1 MQTTQYI
8 DIETAAGLLKLL
20 GDKTRL
26 SMMKIMSEHECCVC
40 ELVDLFEMSQPAI
53 SQHVRKL
60 KDSGLIKER
69 RGGQWIYY
77 SLNPDSPFHPF
88 VLHILNE
95 LPSQRFKVDELEAR
109 GKRVCCD

>member
-1 MQTTQYI
+1 MPTKEAL
-8 DIETAAGLLKLL
+8 DIETAADVLKLL

-26 SMMKIMSEHECCVC
+26 TMIKIMSEHECCVC
-40 ELVDLFEMSQPAI
+40 EMVDLFHMSQPAI

-77 SLNPDSPFHPF
+77 SLNTQSPYHDF
-88 VLHILNE
+88 VLEIIKE
-95 LPSQRFKVDELEAR
+95 LPSQRYKVEQQ
-109 GKRVCCD
+109 GKQRCCN